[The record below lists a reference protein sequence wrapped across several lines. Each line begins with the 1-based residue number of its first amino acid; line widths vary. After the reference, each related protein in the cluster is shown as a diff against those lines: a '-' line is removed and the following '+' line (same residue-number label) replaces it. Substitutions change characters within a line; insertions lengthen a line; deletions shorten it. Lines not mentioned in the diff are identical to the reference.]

1 MSVTLTNTQGRAVDK
16 IQGWLKN
23 DTHDKQVFRLFGYAG
38 TGKTTILRQV
48 IGELGLRDS
57 EVCYAAFTG
66 KASLVM
72 QRHGLPA
79 TTIHSLI
86 YKVSLSSDD
95 RIESEEGI
103 LKQMIEDKKD
113 KKLIREQKLKVSRMK
128 SPHFYPNE
136 DSDAANAK
144 LIVLDEVS
152 MVDKQLGEDLL
163 SFGTPILVVGDP
175 GQLPPVSNEKGEG
188 FFMRQKPDV
197 MLTQIHRQALDSPI
211 IRLATMVREGQKIP
225 EGKYGPGVRK
235 VPVIHKVGTYLKY
248 DQIICGYHKTRYRL
262 NNEIRQKLGFKGNFP
277 TGEAEKIICQKN
289 IYDLGLINGL
299 FIVLKNTQEYTEDYI
314 QADIYNEDGELLV
327 GGAIIYRGDF
337 LQHVKFKRDRIE
349 NDYKARRGYVEA
361 TYGWVITCHKA
372 QGSQWNNIM
381 VVADGWGRTPLQR
394 RQWLY
399 TAITRAESRL
409 TIVG

>member
-1 MSVTLTNTQGRAVDK
+1 MSVTLTNTQGRAVSK
-16 IQGWLKN
+16 IQGWLEN
-23 DTHDKQVFRLFGYAG
+23 DAHDKQVFRLFGFAG

-48 IGELGLRDS
+48 IGELGLRDDQ
-57 EVCYAAFTG
+57 VCYAAFTG
-66 KASLVM
+66 KASVVM
-72 QRHGLPA
+72 RKHGLPA

-95 RIESEEGI
+95 SVKEEDDK
-103 LKQMIEDKKD
+103 LKQMREDKAD
-113 KKLIREQKLKVSRMK
+113 KKLIREQRLKVSRMK
-128 SPHFYPNE
+128 SPHFHLND
-136 DSDAANAK
+136 DSAASNVK

-175 GQLPPVSNEKGEG
+175 GQLPPVKNDKGEG
-188 FFMRQKPDV
+188 FFMRQNPDV
-197 MLTQIHRQALDSPI
+197 MLTEIHRQALDSPI

-225 EGKYGPGVRK
+225 YGKFGKGVRK
-235 VPVIHKVGTYLKY
+235 VPMINKTSTYLKY
-248 DQIICGYHKTRYRL
+248 DQIICGRNVTRYKL
-262 NNEIRQKLGFKGNFP
+262 NNEIRKKLGYEGDYP
-277 TGEAEKIICQKN
+277 TGEAEKIICLKN
-289 IYDLGLINGL
+289 NYDIGLINGL
-299 FIVLKNTQEYTEDYI
+299 FIVLKETESYTDDYI
-314 QADIYNEDGELLV
+314 RADIYDEEGDLLV
-327 GGAIIYRGDF
+327 GGAVIYRGEF
-337 LQHVKFKRDRIE
+337 LQHKKFKRTRLED
-349 NDYKARRGYVEA
+349 DYKTRRGYVEA

-381 VVADGWGRTPLQR
+381 VIDESFSWPGQQR